1 MEFLNGESLAAR
13 LKGRAGPQPL
23 EQALNLGSQ
32 LADALAAAHDKGVI
46 HRDLKPDNVMII
58 HDAKAPGGEHTKL
71 LDFGIAKLADD
82 SASLSSPGHVKTST
96 NSIMGTPY
104 YMSPEQCRGAGRVDG
119 RSDVYSLGVM
129 MYEML
134 SGVRP
139 IVGEGQGDIIV
150 KHITEEPTP
159 LLSVMPEL
167 PEAVAAL
174 VHRMMTKDREKRPS
188 MREVAVE
195 LEALSSQHPPAVVRR
210 STSNMPIVKSAAAEL
225 LPTGVLSTA
234 AGQAKQPTRRRR
246 RGLEVLLSAVVVLLG
261 FGVVGVR
268 SLRHHP
274 VAPPPVPAAPK
285 PIRWSIDSSP
295 PGAEVVQAQDGVV
308 LGKAPWTT
316 ERPPQPGSLKVKLRL
331 AGYEEK
337 ELELNQS
344 ADVDS
349 KETLTALPP
358 ADPPPA
364 CT

>member
-1 MEFLNGESLAAR
+1 
-13 LKGRAGPQPL
+13 
-23 EQALNLGSQ
+23 
-32 LADALAAAHDKGVI
+32 
-46 HRDLKPDNVMII
+46 
-58 HDAKAPGGEHTKL
+58 
-71 LDFGIAKLADD
+71 
-82 SASLSSPGHVKTST
+82 
-96 NSIMGTPY
+96 MGTPY

-167 PEAVAAL
+167 PESVTAL
-174 VHRMMTKDREKRPS
+174 VHRMMSKDREKRPS

-234 AGQAKQPTRRRR
+234 AGQANPPTRRRR
-246 RGLEVLLSAVVVLLG
+246 RSLVVLLSAVVVLLG
-261 FGVVGVR
+261 LGVIGVR
-268 SLRHHP
+268 SLRHRP

-358 ADPPPA
+358 ADPPPEVVGKKGQSGKRGQLGKGGKSGSKSA
-364 CT
+364 SGASKSKRVKAGAKPPPSKGARQIED